1 MAKVVAVS
9 NIIYKKRR
17 SKLDIMKQKVSII
30 CWVLAIFLILGAGK
44 LLSYEKEIKAISATT
59 AESIASLGKKTVAV
73 VDFTDL
79 QGNVTELGRFLAEE
93 LSVALA
99 SSARGFEV
107 VDRTHLK
114 TLLQEHK
121 LSATGLIDPQTA
133 RKLGQIAGVEA
144 LVTGSI
150 TPFGDSIR
158 LAVKVLDTNTAKMIG
173 ATAADIPKTKAVEEL
188 LSKGIDNVPSSSSG
202 TSQTS
207 ASPSRPQMPKP
218 IMRVDTNNFT
228 FQLQQVKLSG
238 TSLTFY
244 FIVTN
249 NDPDRF
255 FRIYGSRII
264 DGSGAEY
271 KANRYQL
278 GNYWTTYVT
287 ENTLVSGVPMK
298 ASISF
303 DGIAPDATLIALFEL
318 ECFEDGQRKN
328 FKVQFRNIPLTR

>member
-1 MAKVVAVS
+1 MDV
-9 NIIYKKRR
+9 IKK
-17 SKLDIMKQKVSII
+17 KAGLI
-30 CWVLAIFLILGAGK
+30 CWVLSIFMILGAGK

-79 QGNVTELGRFLAEE
+79 QGSVTELGRFLAEE

-99 SSARGFEV
+99 SSAKGFEV

-114 TLLQEHK
+114 TLLQEYK

-133 RKLGQIAGVEA
+133 RKLGQVAGVEA

-158 LAVKVLDTNTAKMIG
+158 LTVKVLDTNTAKMIG
-173 ATAADIPKTKAVEEL
+173 ATAADIPKTKAIEEL
-188 LSKGIDNVPSSSSG
+188 LSKGIGNAASSSSG
-202 TSQTS
+202 TLQTA
-207 ASPSRPQMPKP
+207 ASPSQPQMPKP
-218 IMRVDTNNFT
+218 IMRVDANNFT

-249 NDPDRF
+249 NDPDRSLSF
-255 FRIYGSRII
+255 GRSRII
-264 DGSGAEY
+264 DGSGTEY

-278 GNYWTTYVT
+278 GNYSTSY
-287 ENTLVSGVPMK
+287 EADNTLVSGIPMK
-298 ASISF
+298 ASVSF
-303 DGIAPDATLIALFEL
+303 DGISPDVNFIALFEFDCS
-318 ECFEDGQRKN
+318 ESGQGKQ
-328 FKVQFRNIPLTR
+328 FKVQFRNIPITK